1 MSISPALPR
10 AAEAEFGSGLRAAI
24 QLVRDAEPRPTLA
37 EPVSPELAL
46 VCPELRERAV
56 AALPERD
63 PDGFIPARSRL
74 VPISDAYDLD
84 DLGEQPPHGPSRR
97 GLVVAATAYLA
108 VEAAQV
114 AVVGAAVMGALAG
127 VITLGTLLSG
137 T

>member
-1 MSISPALPR
+1 MTISPELPR
-10 AAEAEFGSGLRAAI
+10 AAEAEFGHGLRAAI
-24 QLVRDAEPRPTLA
+24 ELVLDAEPRPTLP

-63 PDGFIPARSRL
+63 PDGFIPARRRL
-74 VPISDAYDLD
+74 VPIANVSDLD
-84 DLGEQPPHGPSRR
+84 DVGEQPPNAPSRR

-114 AVVGAAVMGALAG
+114 AVAGVAVMGTLVG
-127 VITLGTLLSG
+127 VITLGTLISS
-137 T
+137 